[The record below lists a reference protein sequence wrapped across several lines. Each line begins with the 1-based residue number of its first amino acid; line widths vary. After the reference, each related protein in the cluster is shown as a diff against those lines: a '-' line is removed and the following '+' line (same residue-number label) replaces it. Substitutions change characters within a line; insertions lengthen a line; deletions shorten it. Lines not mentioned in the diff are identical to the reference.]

1 MYLKQNTITKEQISE
16 YKTTERQLYE
26 NFDTLSEE
34 KLNTKSNETVHVRN
48 DVMVTIFKRCRSEKS
63 NRWI

>member
-48 DVMVTIFKRCRSEKS
+48 DVMTTIFKRCRSEKS

>member
-26 NFDTLSEE
+26 NFDTLTEE

-48 DVMVTIFKRCRSEKS
+48 DVMATIFKRCRSEKS